1 VLEHLAI
8 FVNSLRSSSD
18 ETRRRIFDNIE
29 QHYAHAFA
37 NGRAGI
43 DLYEGLLSA
52 LRDSGMPEVTK
63 EFERRFSPLLS
74 PSPHTATQNLG
85 PREEMIDQDLDVTT
99 VLHHRPLIKE
109 FPLLSPDPP
118 DSNANLGPRK
128 EIWWRPL
135 CRFAV
140 DQLVAK
146 ARASLEPINAAIARI
161 RAVAS
166 EIATAVNDRPCR
178 DWRRTSIP
186 YVAAFSSIA
195 MLGVFVICTSFVS
208 SPDVLAQAVN
218 GGSPASAPQAQRLPT
233 STSKPLQP
241 NYDPKEVGSSPSPA
255 DVTPSEG
262 SRQPMVPAVPPQ
274 VDRSVSGV
282 RNTSSVSVQAVRPRA
297 VERNVGQRI
306 TVTGGV
312 LVLPEVAY
320 YGVPVILD
328 VPGVGFV
335 DVPEEDYARL
345 YERLAFSDPEQIE
358 AAMVSLRAIKAAED
372 LEIEAAQ
379 RRPALSSDGTYLVER
394 DLSEPISFDRP
405 SSSSRRPGRSLG
417 LY

>member
-1 VLEHLAI
+1 
-8 FVNSLRSSSD
+8 
-18 ETRRRIFDNIE
+18 
-29 QHYAHAFA
+29 
-37 NGRAGI
+37 
-43 DLYEGLLSA
+43 
-52 LRDSGMPEVTK
+52 
-63 EFERRFSPLLS
+63 
-74 PSPHTATQNLG
+74 
-85 PREEMIDQDLDVTT
+85 MIDQDLDVTT

-118 DSNANLGPRK
+118 HSNANLGPRK
-128 EIWWRPL
+128 EIRWRPL
-135 CRFAV
+135 RRFAV

-178 DWRRTSIP
+178 WPRTSIL

-208 SPDVLAQAVN
+208 SPDVLAQVVN
-218 GGSPASAPQAQRLPT
+218 GGSPAGAPQAQRPPTPT
-233 STSKPLQP
+233 SKLLQP
-241 NYDPKEVGSSPSPA
+241 NHDPKEVGSPPSPA
-255 DVTPSEG
+255 NVTPSAG
-262 SRQPMVPAVPPQ
+262 SRQPVVRAVPPQ
-274 VDRSVSGV
+274 VDPLVSGV
-282 RNTSSVSVQAVRPRA
+282 RNTPSMSVQAGRPRA

-306 TVTGGV
+306 TIAGGV

-320 YGVPVILD
+320 YGVPVILN
-328 VPGVGFV
+328 VPGLGFV
-335 DVPEEDYARL
+335 DVPEEEYTPL
-345 YERLAFSDPEQIE
+345 YERLASSDPEQIE
-358 AAMVSLRAIKAAED
+358 AAMVSLRGIKAAED

-379 RRPALSSDGTYLVER
+379 RRPALSTDDTYLER

-405 SSSSRRPGRSLG
+405 SSSSRRPGRSVV